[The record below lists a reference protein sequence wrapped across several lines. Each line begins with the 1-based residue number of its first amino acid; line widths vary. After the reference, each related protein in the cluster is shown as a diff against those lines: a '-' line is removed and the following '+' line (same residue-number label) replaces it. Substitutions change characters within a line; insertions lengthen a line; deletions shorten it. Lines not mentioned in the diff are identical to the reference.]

1 MQQEKQK
8 LLLQVI
14 EQIKEDIYENYLE
27 GLEELLNFIPNE
39 NLINYLS
46 EEKLTEEL
54 TNPASTFYFAIDQ
67 EKIIGY
73 LKVNLIYKNHLV
85 NEEIY

>member
-27 GLEELLNFIPNE
+27 SLEELLNFIPNE

-46 EEKLTEEL
+46 EERL
-54 TNPASTFYFAIDQ
+54 
-67 EKIIGY
+67 
-73 LKVNLIYKNHLV
+73 
-85 NEEIY
+85 NEITQQFLNN